1 MNSDTLLD
9 NINYAD
15 NGSAIIINL
24 NSATIK
30 VKRNNLGLIV
40 KDDDETVYIHDKVN
54 NKGYYIYS
62 PSVEAIRVL
71 GGRV

>member
-30 VKRNNLGLIV
+30 VKRNNFIV